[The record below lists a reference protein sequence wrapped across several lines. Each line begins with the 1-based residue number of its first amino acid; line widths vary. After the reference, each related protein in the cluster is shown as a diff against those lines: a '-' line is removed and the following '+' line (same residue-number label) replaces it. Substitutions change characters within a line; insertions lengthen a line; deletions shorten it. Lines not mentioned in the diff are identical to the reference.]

1 MFDQLPRERET
12 QDVEPETGDYIR
24 VMRQAEYF
32 SALERTLHPAFH
44 VLGPDLTAFWNAQI
58 FGPSSY
64 LRLNQQFF
72 YSLPYAYFVLR
83 VFESILENHLH
94 PS

>member
-32 SALERTLHPAFH
+32 SALELTLHPAFH
-44 VLGPDLTAFWNAQI
+44 VLEPDLTVFWNAPI

-72 YSLPYAYFVLR
+72 YSLPYTYFVLR

>member
-44 VLGPDLTAFWNAQI
+44 VLDPD
-58 FGPSSY
+58 
-64 LRLNQQFF
+64 
-72 YSLPYAYFVLR
+72 
-83 VFESILENHLH
+83 
-94 PS
+94 